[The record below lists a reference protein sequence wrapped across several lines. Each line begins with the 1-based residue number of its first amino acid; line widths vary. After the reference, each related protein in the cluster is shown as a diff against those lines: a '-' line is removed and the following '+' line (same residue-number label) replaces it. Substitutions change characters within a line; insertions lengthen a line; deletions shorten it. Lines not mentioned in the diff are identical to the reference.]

1 MHLDLKQFARAV
13 TACVLVTIFAI
24 PHSLFAQATEHVVS
38 SAELKRATVEA
49 SRARQENLQTLKS
62 FFSTE
67 EAQKALKS
75 VHADPEQVKNA
86 VASLSDAELA
96 QLASRVQKAQVDFAA
111 GRLSDRDLIIVL
123 IAIAALVL
131 IIVAVR

>member
-1 MHLDLKQFARAV
+1 V

-49 SRARQENLQTLKS
+49 SRARQENLQALKA

-67 EAQKALKS
+67 EAQKVNYEPS
-75 VHADPEQVKNA
+75 SPV
-86 VASLSDAELA
+86 AELA
-96 QLASRVQKAQVDFAA
+96 TIL
-111 GRLSDRDLIIVL
+111 
-123 IAIAALVL
+123 
-131 IIVAVR
+131 